1 MQISF
6 YNFWHETHQE
16 FVSLF
21 ELPAVSNLFHSSSF
35 VWQIFFLPMPLFE
48 KMKPLKEKF
57 ALLSSCRQNIKR
69 MAATHWR
76 ITFRPCL
83 PLLFALFL
91 CLALPLLFA
100 FFLCLALPFIILLF
114 FFLYL
119 TPCLAPFLCLAL
131 CLIILLFLFL
141 SALLF
146 VSLYCYFYSS
156 PLCSFSLPCTS
167 SHYLLSFF
175 LFSLLFFSVLLFLS
189 IFFSLS
195 SFIFLFSLL
204 FFSVLLFL
212 SIFCSLSSFIFLF
225 S

>member
-1 MQISF
+1 MQFSF

-91 CLALPLLFA
+91 CLVFLFS
-100 FFLCLALPFIILLF
+100 LLF
-114 FFLYL
+114 FS
-119 TPCLAPFLCLAL
+119 A
-131 CLIILLFLFL
+131 LLFLSLFCSFSSFIWL
-141 SALLF
+141 LALLLFSALLF
-146 VSLYCYFYSS
+146 VSSYCYFYSS

-167 SHYLLSFF
+167 SHYLFSFF
-175 LFSLLFFSVLLFLS
+175 LFYLLFFSVLLFLS
-189 IFFSLS
+189 IFCSLS

-212 SIFCSLSSFIFLF
+212 SIFCYLSSFIFLF